1 MPLTYD
7 DEPGSWGRHSEGWPE
22 TPYTMGKWLLCTKA
36 AIVPYGSFV
45 VMQPNY
51 GKDRSDSDS
60 WTERERKDH
69 IGAIIRVET
78 QAMLDNLE
86 DVYKGMFIGCGHL
99 LREFEPAINTKLK
112 EMA

>member
-22 TPYTMGKWLLCTKA
+22 TTYTMGKWLLCTKA

-51 GKDRSDSDS
+51 GKDRSPGDTRFD
-60 WTERERKDH
+60 RERKDA
-69 IGAIIRVET
+69 IGAVIRCET
-78 QAMLDNLE
+78 EALRDKLDQ
-86 DVYKGMFIGCGHL
+86 VYYEMFIKCGHL
-99 LREFEPAINTKLK
+99 LRESEPEINTKLR
-112 EMA
+112 EYA